1 MIQYDRLASPESVPA
16 AGSGTEMCRRV
27 AGRGGERAAVAC
39 RRHRAGGSSGQPAD
53 PEGAP
58 SVAPSPAIALV
69 TTSRA
74 DNDVDIDID
83 GNVMRC
89 LIPALRSQRSRP
101 QARARWA
108 PCSVLAEITLPPG
121 LAHTSNGQD
130 THAHS
135 TEDRSARELGHG
147 VRNHVL
153 IEPNPKHPL
162 NKGLRRESSRVWTVV
177 SRQSWLSW
185 LVRCE
190 VDVSSYCGR
199 MAWYESDSIGVGN
212 RPGRMVDE
220 SLLQKSIRPGVLV
233 DESFFAKSNTPG
245 RIG

>member
-1 MIQYDRLASPESVPA
+1 MY
-16 AGSGTEMCRRV
+16 M
-27 AGRGGERAAVAC
+27 
-39 RRHRAGGSSGQPAD
+39 
-53 PEGAP
+53 
-58 SVAPSPAIALV
+58 
-69 TTSRA
+69 
-74 DNDVDIDID
+74 
-83 GNVMRC
+83 
-89 LIPALRSQRSRP
+89 
-101 QARARWA
+101 
-108 PCSVLAEITLPPG
+108 
-121 LAHTSNGQD
+121 
-130 THAHS
+130 
-135 TEDRSARELGHG
+135 
-147 VRNHVL
+147 
-153 IEPNPKHPL
+153 

>member
-1 MIQYDRLASPESVPA
+1 MVGKGR
-16 AGSGTEMCRRV
+16 SG
-27 AGRGGERAAVAC
+27 
-39 RRHRAGGSSGQPAD
+39 
-53 PEGAP
+53 
-58 SVAPSPAIALV
+58 LV
-69 TTSRA
+69 LNFTF
-74 DNDVDIDID
+74 VF
-83 GNVMRC
+83 
-89 LIPALRSQRSRP
+89 
-101 QARARWA
+101 
-108 PCSVLAEITLPPG
+108 
-121 LAHTSNGQD
+121 D
-130 THAHS
+130 TNMHH
-135 TEDRSARELGHG
+135 
-147 VRNHVL
+147 
-153 IEPNPKHPL
+153 
-162 NKGLRRESSRVWTVV
+162 KGLRRESSRVWTVV